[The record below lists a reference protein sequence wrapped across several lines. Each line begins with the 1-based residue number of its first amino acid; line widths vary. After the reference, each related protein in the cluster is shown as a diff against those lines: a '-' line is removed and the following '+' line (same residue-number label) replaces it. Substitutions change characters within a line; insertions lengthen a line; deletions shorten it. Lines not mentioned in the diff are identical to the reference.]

1 MHKSLGIQPKLPLLV
16 LGPLRGTM
24 ENTEIGVICLGGF
37 VHFFFFLILIEKNVL
52 RVVGGGS
59 V

>member
-1 MHKSLGIQPKLPLLV
+1 
-16 LGPLRGTM
+16 M